1 MDLELSEL
9 RAFVVLANELH
20 FRKASEQLFLSQ
32 PALTKKI
39 QRLEQKVRGPLLVRS
54 RRKVSLTE
62 AGRVLLRTASKLLR
76 DAESA
81 VAETKAAGEGRAGTL
96 RIGFGI
102 ASVSEI
108 LPRTILRF
116 RHLYPQVELQM
127 RDMSSPSQLAAL
139 LDGVLDVGLL
149 RMPVENPE
157 LVSVPLFREHLVL
170 AVPPDLSH
178 RPKGGLSA
186 FRNRPFIFLP
196 RSVSETF
203 HDHAM
208 NLCRRAGFIPQIVQ
222 EASETFTVLNLVR
235 AGLGVSLVPSSAVR
249 LRVPAVRFHDLHMRE
264 ALWTIGIAWNRSSEK
279 QPLISHFAAVVR
291 GIVRPKNGQVEAE
304 SAYRVSSCI

>member
-1 MDLELSEL
+1 MGLELSEL
-9 RAFVVLANELH
+9 RAFAVLASELH

-39 QRLEQKVRGPLLVRS
+39 QRLEEKVHGPLFVRS

-62 AGRVLLRTASKLLR
+62 AGRVLLPRASKLLR

-81 VAETKAAGEGRAGTL
+81 VAETKAAIEGRAGTL

-116 RHLYPQVELQM
+116 RQIYPQVELQM

-139 LDGVLDVGLL
+139 LDGRLDVGLL
-149 RMPVENPE
+149 RMPVVNPE
-157 LVSVPLFREHLVL
+157 LVSVPLFHEHLVL
-170 AVPPDLSH
+170 AVPPGLSH
-178 RPKGGLSA
+178 RLKGSLSA

-196 RSVSETF
+196 RSVSDTF

-208 NLCRRAGFIPQIVQ
+208 NLCRCAGFTPQIVQ
-222 EASETFTVLNLVR
+222 EASEMFTVLNLVR

-249 LRVPAVRFHDLHMRE
+249 LRVPGVRFHDLHMKE

-279 QPLISHFAAVVR
+279 QALISHLAAVVR
-291 GIVRPKNGQVEAE
+291 VIVRPKNL
-304 SAYRVSSCI
+304 

>member
-9 RAFVVLANELH
+9 RAFVVLAGELH
-20 FRKASEQLFLSQ
+20 FRKAAEQLFLSQ

-39 QRLEQKVRGPLLVRS
+39 QRLEEKIGGPLFVRS
-54 RRKVSLTE
+54 RRKVTLTE
-62 AGRVLLRTASKLLR
+62 AGRVLLPTAAELLR

-81 VAETKAAGEGRAGTL
+81 VAETKAAVEGRAGTL

-116 RHLYPQVELQM
+116 RQLYPQVELQM

-139 LDGVLDVGLL
+139 LDGRLDVGLL
-149 RMPVENPE
+149 RMPVANPE

-170 AVPPDLSH
+170 AAPFGLSH
-178 RPKGGLSA
+178 SLKRGLSA

-196 RSVSETF
+196 RSVSETL

-208 NLCRRAGFIPQIVQ
+208 DLCQRAGFRPQIVQ
-222 EASETFTVLNLVR
+222 EASEMFTVLNLVR

-249 LRVPAVRFHDLHMRE
+249 LRVPAVRFHDLHMKE

-279 QPLISHFAAVVR
+279 QALISHFAAVVR
-291 GIVRPKNGQVEAE
+291 SIVRASQKAF
-304 SAYRVSSCI
+304 SSQLNQCSEC

>member
-9 RAFVVLANELH
+9 RAFTVLARELH

-39 QRLEQKVRGPLLVRS
+39 QRLEEKIGGPLLVRS
-54 RRKVSLTE
+54 RRRVSLTE
-62 AGRVLLRTASKLLR
+62 AGRVLLPTAAELLR

-81 VAETKAAGEGRAGTL
+81 VAETKAAVEGRAGTL

-116 RHLYPQVELQM
+116 RQLYPQVELQM

-139 LDGVLDVGLL
+139 LDGRLDVGLL
-149 RMPVENPE
+149 RMPVANSE
-157 LVSVPLFREHLVL
+157 LSSVPLFREHLVL
-170 AVPPDLSH
+170 AAPFALSH
-178 RPKGGLSA
+178 SLKRGLSA

-203 HDHAM
+203 HDHAID
-208 NLCRRAGFIPQIVQ
+208 LCQRAGFRPQIVQ
-222 EASETFTVLNLVR
+222 EASEMFTVLNLVR

-249 LRVPAVRFHDLHMRE
+249 LRVPAVRFRDLHMKE

-279 QPLISHFAAVVR
+279 QSLISHFVAAVR
-291 GIVRPKNGQVEAE
+291 GIVRAQSKNV
-304 SAYRVSSCI
+304 